1 MLGRAGRRESIG
13 ALGAAWDAGITFFD
27 TARSYGYG
35 GSEGLLGEFC
45 RGKREKVFICT
56 KFGILPARAA
66 GWKQA
71 LKPAVRAML
80 KVAPGL
86 RGAVRAGVAD
96 ASAAG
101 HFSVEE
107 MRGSFETS
115 LRELG
120 TDYVDMLLM
129 HAAPASVLQQDDLIE
144 ALGRLREQGKVRM
157 VGISGEESV
166 MRAAFAA
173 RVPVVETAQFA
184 LNVFNFGFARETRA
198 VEGMFLVANHP
209 FGGPA
214 GVAVCEEKIAALLL
228 DERVNEELREKL
240 ASAQMCEV
248 VLNAILRGTGVGAVI
263 PAMMQVKHLRA
274 NVKAVEECRFTD
286 EELGILRGALAG

>member
-1 MLGRAGRRESIG
+1 MLGRAGRKESLE

-45 RGKREKVFICT
+45 RGRREKVFICT
-56 KFGILPARAA
+56 KFGILPAKAA

-71 LKPAVRAML
+71 LKPAVRGLL
-80 KVAPGL
+80 KIAPGL

-101 HFSVEE
+101 HFSVGE
-107 MRGSFETS
+107 MRESFETS

-120 TDYVDMLLM
+120 TEYVDMLLM
-129 HAAPASVLQQDDLIE
+129 HAAPASVLEQDDLME
-144 ALGRLREQGKVRM
+144 ALGRLREEGKVRM

-166 MRAAFAA
+166 MRAAFNSGRALLT
-173 RVPVVETAQFA
+173 TAQFA
-184 LNVFNFGFARETRA
+184 LNVFNFGFAAETRA

-209 FGGPA
+209 FGGAA

-228 DERVNEELREKL
+228 DERIDEELREKL
-240 ASAQMCEV
+240 ATAPMCEL

-274 NVKAVEECRFTD
+274 NVKAVEECRFSD
-286 EELGILRGALAG
+286 EELGILREALAG